1 VTATA
6 EAPASTITVSPA
18 ASYRGR
24 RHRNRSVTVTAYN
37 LKTGWREPLRHV
49 VKHSPTGFEWGY
61 EGSGP
66 AELARCLLI
75 DVLGPA
81 AVCPEC
87 NGTERCVWAGADGQE
102 LEPYDPVAHAE
113 ADPELIGRC
122 WCDGGFR
129 NLPYQDF
136 KREVVAR
143 FGYAGWQIDRGA
155 ILAWLVAHYPEAPPT
170 WLTSAGT
177 TAVELPP
184 ELPG

>member
-66 AELARCLLI
+66 ADLARCLLI

-81 AVCPEC
+81 ALCPEC
-87 NGTERCVWAGADGQE
+87 AGTERVMFTGPTCEE
-102 LEPYDPVAHAE
+102 LVPYDAS
-113 ADPELIGRC
+113 ADPDPEQVGAC
-122 WCDGGFR
+122 FCDGGFR
-129 NLPYQDF
+129 TLPYQDF
-136 KREVVAR
+136 KREVVGR
-143 FGYAGWQIDRGA
+143 FGYAGWQIDRA
-155 ILAWLVAHYPEAPPT
+155 SILSWLVARYPAGPPT

-177 TAVELPP
+177 TSVELP
-184 ELPG
+184 E